1 MNARAIAIQVLSRV
15 RATDAYLNVVLDTV
29 LSESPPA
36 DPRDAGLITELTYGA
51 TRRQLAL
58 DYAITRFADRKL
70 DALEDKVLAA
80 LRVGAYQIFYTR
92 VPARAAVAE
101 TVQALKEMGLA
112 RAAGFVNAIL
122 RKLASL
128 PSPPLPPETDLV
140 EHLSVRES
148 HPKWLV
154 ERWMRQF
161 GRERAEAMLVA
172 NNQTPAVVIRAN
184 SAKGT
189 RDALLEQ
196 LRETGLEVRPTA
208 VSPVGIVLPPVGRL
222 EDVYG
227 YAEGLWQ
234 VQDEAAQLVGVYGD
248 IPETARVLDACAAPG
263 GKACH
268 LAEKHEV
275 VATDLHANKLRK
287 IESEAKRLGLT
298 ARLKA
303 EAHDAIAALAGGV
316 GRVPRLPGG
325 RAVLG
330 AGDAA
335 AAPGAALPAQAGG
348 HRAAGGVAAA
358 HPGEL
363 PGGGA
368 ARRPAG
374 VRGVHDGAA
383 GGAGSGGDVPAQPPR
398 VDGGAAGA
406 ARGGEAPAHPGVPA
420 HAAGPRELGRLL
432 RRAPA
437 QALLSLLSGGGPGLV
452 VRRRGGREIRQ
463 VLQHRH
469 QRAHGLGE
477 AAEPPARL
485 RGRGPLHPVL
495 PAPLPRPIPPRGQH
509 VPARS
514 SPKEKTSAEG
524 GRGPVSRSSGAT

>member
-36 DPRDAGLITELTYGA
+36 DPRDTGLITELTYGS

-80 LRVGAYQIFYTR
+80 LRVGAYQLFYTR

-101 TVQALKEMGLA
+101 TVQALKDVGLV

-122 RKLASL
+122 RKLSSL
-128 PSPPLPPETDLV
+128 PSQPLPPESDEL
-140 EHLSVRES
+140 EYLSVRES
-148 HPKWLV
+148 HPRWLV
-154 ERWMRQF
+154 ERWVRQF
-161 GRERAEAMLVA
+161 GRERAEAMLTA

-184 SAKGT
+184 TSKVT

-196 LRETGLEVRPTA
+196 LRETGLEVRPSA
-208 VSPVGIVLPPVGRL
+208 VSPVGIVLPPLGRL

-275 VATDLHANKLRK
+275 VAVDLHANKLRK
-287 IESEAKRLGLT
+287 IESEAKRLGLS

-303 EAHDAIAALAGGV
+303 QAHDASQPFPEEWGEFHALLVDAPCSGLGTLRRHPELRYRRKPEDI
-316 GRVPRLPGG
+316 GRLAVLQRRILENCQESVPPGG
-325 RAVLG
+325 LLVYAVCTSEPQEGQDQVEMFL
-330 AGDAA
+330 
-335 AAPGAALPAQAGG
+335 
-348 HRAAGGVAAA
+348 RS
-358 HPGEL
+358 HPEWT
-363 PGGGA
+363 
-368 ARRPAG
+368 
-374 VRGVHDGAA
+374 
-383 GGAGSGGDVPAQPPR
+383 
-398 VDGGAAGA
+398 
-406 ARGGEAPAHPGVPA
+406 
-420 HAAGPRELGRLL
+420 
-432 RRAPA
+432 
-437 QALLSLLSGGGPGLV
+437 
-452 VRRRGGREIRQ
+452 
-463 VLQHRH
+463 
-469 QRAHGLGE
+469 
-477 AAEPPARL
+477 AEPPVLHESVKLPLTQAYLRTLPGPEGWDGFFAARL
-485 RGRGPLHPVL
+485 RKLY
-495 PAPLPRPIPPRGQH
+495 
-509 VPARS
+509 
-514 SPKEKTSAEG
+514 
-524 GRGPVSRSSGAT
+524 

>member
-1 MNARAIAIQVLSRV
+1 MNARVIAINVLSRV
-15 RATDAYLNVVLDTV
+15 RATDAYLNVVLDTL
-29 LSESPPA
+29 LSESPPD
-36 DPRDAGLITELTYGA
+36 DPRDTGLATELAYGA
-51 TRRQLAL
+51 SRRQLTL

-80 LRVGAYQIFYTR
+80 LRVGAYQLFYTR

-101 TVQALKEMGLA
+101 TVQALKDVGLV

-128 PSPPLPPETDLV
+128 SAPPLPPESDLA

-154 ERWMRQF
+154 ERWVRQF

-172 NNQTPAVVIRAN
+172 NNQTPLVVIRAN
-184 SAKGT
+184 SAKVT

-208 VSPVGIVLPPVGRL
+208 VSPVGIVLPPLGRL

-287 IESEAKRLGLT
+287 IESEAKRLGLS

-303 EAHDAIAALAGGV
+303 EAHDASQPYPEEWGEFHAFLVDAPCSGLGTLRRHPELRYRRKPDDIGRLATLQ
-316 GRVPRLPGG
+316 RRILENCQESVPPGG
-325 RAVLG
+325 LLVYAVCTSEPQEGQDQVEMFL
-330 AGDAA
+330 
-335 AAPGAALPAQAGG
+335 
-348 HRAAGGVAAA
+348 RS
-358 HPGEL
+358 HPEWT
-363 PGGGA
+363 
-368 ARRPAG
+368 
-374 VRGVHDGAA
+374 
-383 GGAGSGGDVPAQPPR
+383 
-398 VDGGAAGA
+398 
-406 ARGGEAPAHPGVPA
+406 
-420 HAAGPRELGRLL
+420 
-432 RRAPA
+432 
-437 QALLSLLSGGGPGLV
+437 
-452 VRRRGGREIRQ
+452 
-463 VLQHRH
+463 
-469 QRAHGLGE
+469 
-477 AAEPPARL
+477 AEPPVLHEAVKLPLQQAYLRTLPGPENWDGFFAARL
-485 RGRGPLHPVL
+485 R
-495 PAPLPRPIPPRGQH
+495 
-509 VPARS
+509 
-514 SPKEKTSAEG
+514 KMY
-524 GRGPVSRSSGAT
+524 

>member
-1 MNARAIAIQVLSRV
+1 MNARATAIQVLSRV

-36 DPRDAGLITELTYGA
+36 DPRDAGLITELAYGA

-70 DALEDKVLAA
+70 EALEDKVLAA
-80 LRVGAYQIFYTR
+80 LRVGAYQLFYTR

-101 TVQALKEMGLA
+101 TVQALKDVGLA

-122 RKLASL
+122 RKLSSL
-128 PSPPLPPETDLV
+128 PSPPLPPEADLT
-140 EHLSVRES
+140 EYLSVRES

-154 ERWMRQF
+154 ERWLRQF

-172 NNQTPAVVIRAN
+172 NNQTPPVVIRAN
-184 SAKGT
+184 STRGT

-275 VATDLHANKLRK
+275 VAADLHAHKLRK
-287 IESEAKRLGLT
+287 IESEANRLGLS
-298 ARLKA
+298 ARLRA
-303 EAHDAIAALAGGV
+303 EAHDATQPLPEAWGEFHAFLVDAPCSGLGTLRRHPELRYRRKPEDIGRLAV
-316 GRVPRLPGG
+316 LQRRILENCQEAVPPGG
-325 RAVLG
+325 LLVYAVCTPEPQEGQDQVEMFL
-330 AGDAA
+330 
-335 AAPGAALPAQAGG
+335 
-348 HRAAGGVAAA
+348 RS
-358 HPGEL
+358 HPEWT
-363 PGGGA
+363 
-368 ARRPAG
+368 
-374 VRGVHDGAA
+374 
-383 GGAGSGGDVPAQPPR
+383 
-398 VDGGAAGA
+398 
-406 ARGGEAPAHPGVPA
+406 
-420 HAAGPRELGRLL
+420 
-432 RRAPA
+432 
-437 QALLSLLSGGGPGLV
+437 
-452 VRRRGGREIRQ
+452 
-463 VLQHRH
+463 
-469 QRAHGLGE
+469 
-477 AAEPPARL
+477 AEPPVLHEAVKLPLTQAWLRTLPGPEAWDGFFAARL
-485 RGRGPLHPVL
+485 RKLY
-495 PAPLPRPIPPRGQH
+495 
-509 VPARS
+509 
-514 SPKEKTSAEG
+514 
-524 GRGPVSRSSGAT
+524 

>member
-36 DPRDAGLITELTYGA
+36 DARDTGLITELAYGT

-80 LRVGAYQIFYTR
+80 LRVGAYQLFYTR

-101 TVQALKEMGLA
+101 TVQALKDVGLS
-112 RAAGFVNAIL
+112 RAAGFANAIL
-122 RKLASL
+122 RKLSSL
-128 PSPPLPPETDLV
+128 PSQPLPPEDDLAGF
-140 EHLSVRES
+140 LSVRES
-148 HPKWLV
+148 HPRWLV
-154 ERWMRQF
+154 ERWLRQF

-172 NNQTPAVVIRAN
+172 NNQTPPVVIRAN
-184 SAKGT
+184 SAKVT

-208 VSPVGIVLPPVGRL
+208 VSPVGIVLPPLGRL

-287 IESEAKRLGLT
+287 IESEAKRLGLSERLS
-298 ARLKA
+298 AR
-303 EAHDAIAALAGGV
+303 AHDASQPYPEEWGEFHAFLVDAPCSGLGTLRRHPELRYRRTQEDIGRLAV
-316 GRVPRLPGG
+316 LQRRILENCQEAVPPGG
-325 RAVLG
+325 LLVYAVCTSEPQEGQDQVEMFL
-330 AGDAA
+330 
-335 AAPGAALPAQAGG
+335 
-348 HRAAGGVAAA
+348 RS
-358 HPGEL
+358 HPEWT
-363 PGGGA
+363 
-368 ARRPAG
+368 
-374 VRGVHDGAA
+374 
-383 GGAGSGGDVPAQPPR
+383 
-398 VDGGAAGA
+398 
-406 ARGGEAPAHPGVPA
+406 
-420 HAAGPRELGRLL
+420 
-432 RRAPA
+432 
-437 QALLSLLSGGGPGLV
+437 
-452 VRRRGGREIRQ
+452 
-463 VLQHRH
+463 
-469 QRAHGLGE
+469 
-477 AAEPPARL
+477 AEPPVLHEAVKLPLTQAYLRTLPGPEAWDGFFAARL
-485 RGRGPLHPVL
+485 RKLY
-495 PAPLPRPIPPRGQH
+495 
-509 VPARS
+509 
-514 SPKEKTSAEG
+514 
-524 GRGPVSRSSGAT
+524 

>member
-1 MNARAIAIQVLSRV
+1 MNARATAIQVLSRV

-36 DPRDAGLITELTYGA
+36 DPRDAGLITELAYGA

-101 TVQALKEMGLA
+101 TVQALKDVGLV

-122 RKLASL
+122 RKLSSL
-128 PSPPLPPETDLV
+128 PSQPLPPEGDLV
-140 EHLSVRES
+140 EYLSVRES

-154 ERWMRQF
+154 ERWLRQF
-161 GRERAEAMLVA
+161 GRERAEAMLVG
-172 NNQTPAVVIRAN
+172 NNQTPPVVIRAN

-196 LRETGLEVRPTA
+196 LREAGLEVRPTA

-268 LAEKHEV
+268 LAERHEV

-287 IESEAKRLGLT
+287 IESEAKRLELS
-298 ARLKA
+298 ARLRA
-303 EAHDAIAALAGGV
+303 EAHDATQPFPEEWGGFHALLVDAPCSGLGTLRRHPELRYRRKQEDI
-316 GRVPRLPGG
+316 GRLAVLQRRILENCQEAVPPGG
-325 RAVLG
+325 LLVYAVCTSEPQEGQDQVEMFL
-330 AGDAA
+330 
-335 AAPGAALPAQAGG
+335 
-348 HRAAGGVAAA
+348 RS
-358 HPGEL
+358 HPEWT
-363 PGGGA
+363 
-368 ARRPAG
+368 
-374 VRGVHDGAA
+374 
-383 GGAGSGGDVPAQPPR
+383 
-398 VDGGAAGA
+398 
-406 ARGGEAPAHPGVPA
+406 
-420 HAAGPRELGRLL
+420 
-432 RRAPA
+432 
-437 QALLSLLSGGGPGLV
+437 
-452 VRRRGGREIRQ
+452 
-463 VLQHRH
+463 
-469 QRAHGLGE
+469 
-477 AAEPPARL
+477 AEPPVPHEAVKLPLTQAYLRTLPGPEGWDGFFAARL
-485 RGRGPLHPVL
+485 RKLY
-495 PAPLPRPIPPRGQH
+495 
-509 VPARS
+509 
-514 SPKEKTSAEG
+514 
-524 GRGPVSRSSGAT
+524 